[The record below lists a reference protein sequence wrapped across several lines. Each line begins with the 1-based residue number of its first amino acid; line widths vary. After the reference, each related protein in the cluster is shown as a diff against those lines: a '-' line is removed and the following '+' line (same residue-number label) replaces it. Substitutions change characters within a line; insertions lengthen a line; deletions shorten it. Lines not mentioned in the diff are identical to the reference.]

1 MQQFRNIGFTL
12 RQQGDKGL
20 FILGLANFDGHGH
33 IGHGCGTVGVFRA
46 NGHKMLARC
55 KRPFGND
62 HPFTIRI
69 GRCRAE
75 DDVTF
80 KHGDFGVG
88 SGLSGENSLAG
99 RRDLGQIDADPG
111 FGRAIRLG
119 FGGRRLRRRGFGI
132 RVCGRIRR
140 AVIRR
145 RSGCHHRLP
154 GIGLR
159 LDRLRFTIVEK
170 HDCQRDNRYGG
181 TATDQNICQ

>member
-1 MQQFRNIGFTL
+1 MAMVTL
-12 RQQGDKGL
+12 
-20 FILGLANFDGHGH
+20 A
-33 IGHGCGTVGVFRA
+33 TVVVPSASFA
-46 NGHKMLARC
+46 NGLVLARC

-80 KHGDFGVG
+80 KHSDFGVG

-119 FGGRRLRRRGFGI
+119 FGAAGCAAAVSASASAAF
-132 RVCGRIRR
+132 RR

-145 RSGCHHRLP
+145 RSGCHHLP

-181 TATDQNICQ
+181 TTDQNICQ